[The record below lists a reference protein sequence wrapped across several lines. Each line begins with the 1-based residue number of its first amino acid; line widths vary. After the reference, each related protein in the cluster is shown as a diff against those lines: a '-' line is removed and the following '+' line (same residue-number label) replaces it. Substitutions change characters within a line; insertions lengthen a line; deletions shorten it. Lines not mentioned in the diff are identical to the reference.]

1 VSKPAK
7 QKDLTDSEV
16 IHLITKEGK
25 LDQFELLYDR
35 YANKVY
41 RKCILMVNDLV
52 IAQDLSQDI
61 MIKAFLNISKFEGRS
76 SFSTWVYNITYNY
89 CVDFL
94 RKKKRNR
101 VNELDEKFLNK
112 EDNSKELEEKEVI
125 ELEIERLKELLP
137 KLQDMDRAIL
147 IMRYLE
153 EKPVK
158 EIMTIIDQGE
168 SATKMRLKRAR
179 DRMRKLY
186 EQTYPNLNP

>member
-1 VSKPAK
+1 MNNPNKNKELS
-7 QKDLTDSEV
+7 DSDV
-16 IHLITKEGK
+16 IHKITQEGSREH
-25 LDQFELLYDR
+25 FEILYDR

-52 IAQDLSQDI
+52 VAQDLSQDI
-61 MIKAFLNISKFEGRS
+61 MIKAFLNLSKFEGRS

-101 VNELDEKFLNK
+101 VTELDEKFLNK
-112 EDNSKELEEKEVI
+112 EDKSKELEEKENI
-125 ELEIERLKELLP
+125 EIEIERLKDLLP

-153 EKPVK
+153 EKSIK
-158 EIMTIIDQGE
+158 DIMIIIDQGE

-186 EQTYPNLNP
+186 EETYTNFN

>member
-1 VSKPAK
+1 MSKDYSK
-7 QKDLTDSEV
+7 LKDPEI

-25 LDQFELLYDR
+25 RELFGVLYDR
-35 YANKVY
+35 FANKVY

-52 IAQDLSQDI
+52 VAQDLSQDI
-61 MIKAFLNISKFEGRS
+61 MVKAFLNLSKFEGRS

-89 CVDFL
+89 CIDYL
-94 RKKKRNR
+94 RKQKRNR
-101 VNELDEKFLNK
+101 FSELNEKYLNK
-112 EDNSKELEEKEVI
+112 EDKAQELLEKETI
-125 ELEIERLKELLP
+125 EMEINRLKELLP
-137 KLQDMDRAIL
+137 QLQDMDRAII

-153 EKPVK
+153 EKPIK

-186 EQTYPNLNP
+186 EKKYPTID

>member
-1 VSKPAK
+1 MTVATEHKNLS
-7 QKDLTDSEV
+7 DSEV
-16 IHLITKEGK
+16 VEVIKGGK
-25 LDQFELLYDR
+25 REYFELLYDR

-41 RKCILMVNDLV
+41 RKCILMVNDLT

-89 CVDFL
+89 CVDYL

-101 VNELDEKFLNK
+101 ISELDEKFYDK
-112 EDNSKELEEKEVI
+112 EDGSKELQEKEVI
-125 ELEIERLKELLP
+125 ELEIERLHALLP
-137 KLQDMDRAIL
+137 QLLDMDRAIL

-153 EKPVK
+153 EKSIK
-158 EIMTIIDQGE
+158 EIMIIINQEE

-179 DRMRKLY
+179 DRLRKLY
-186 EQTYPNLNP
+186 DKTYPNLD

>member
-1 VSKPAK
+1 MSNPVK
-7 QKDLTDSEV
+7 QKDLSDSEV
-16 IHLITKEGK
+16 IRLITQEGSREC
-25 LDQFELLYDR
+25 FEILYDR

-61 MIKAFLNISKFEGRS
+61 MIKAFLNLSKFEGRS

-101 VNELDEKFLNK
+101 VSELDEKFHNK
-112 EDNSKELEEKEVI
+112 VDGAKELEDKEEI
-125 ELEIERLKELLP
+125 ELEIERLKSLLP

-158 EIMTIIDQGE
+158 EIMNIIGQGE

-186 EQTYPNLNP
+186 IKTYPTIK